1 MGAASCFSGSTF
13 RLVNGSDSHP
23 LVTRILVVR
32 FSSMGDVILT
42 TPVVRALHAML
53 EGDVEV
59 HFLTKSPFAAAVRN
73 LEGVS
78 RVWTMERTTAEVED
92 DLKAVGFHYVVDL
105 HANARSGFVK
115 RALRADGGR
124 TFDLT
129 VNKRSLDKILLVRTG
144 WDRLAGQHVVERYL
158 ATLRPFGDARA
169 ALARVG
175 DDASLQLPLRPSEGK
190 KEGVVLALGAAHVGK
205 SIPESH
211 WRGIVKGLR
220 SQGEQVTLIGGPD
233 ERELAERLC
242 AAEDGVRSLCG
253 QASWADTFSMMSTAE
268 VLVGGDTGAMHAGAA
283 LKVPMVVIWGC
294 TSPALGMGPW
304 NPHSKTVQ
312 LEPESPNRSRPCSRL
327 GDRCR
332 HKTPCIQ
339 RVPVQKILAGIEGI
353 LNRKAP

>member
-220 SQGEQVTLIGGPD
+220 SKGEQVTLIGVG
-233 ERELAERLC
+233 RAVVCCGGRG
-242 AAEDGVRSLCG
+242 AVFVRSSVLGRHLFNDVDRGGLGGWGYRCNACG
-253 QASWADTFSMMSTAE
+253 SGTQ
-268 VLVGGDTGAMHAGAA
+268 GAHGRD
-283 LKVPMVVIWGC
+283 
-294 TSPALGMGPW
+294 LGMYIARLGNGPLESTFKDSSIGAGVAESESPVQSIGRPVSPQ
-304 NPHSKTVQ
+304 NTLHSKGTC
-312 LEPESPNRSRPCSRL
+312 PENSGRDR
-327 GDRCR
+327 GDS
-332 HKTPCIQ
+332 
-339 RVPVQKILAGIEGI
+339 
-353 LNRKAP
+353 